1 MLNVCNHN
9 IILPKYFEKVKKKG
23 VPYRCPRMG
32 GRDKGN
38 TSWRRISQPA
48 RHRFAQAI
56 AGGSEIRK
64 IAAAKKRGRGGN
76 SFSPHPF
83 FFPPR
88 PSGKVFCSA
97 ALRAAIKIQNL
108 DFRQKRFGF
117 CPKGTAIFQSWSFG
131 RLLPRP
137 RFARARQKPRF
148 YTDF

>member
-1 MLNVCNHN
+1 L
-9 IILPKYFEKVKKKG
+9 
-23 VPYRCPRMG
+23 
-32 GRDKGN
+32 
-38 TSWRRISQPA
+38 A
-48 RHRFAQAI
+48 
-56 AGGSEIRK
+56 RK

-117 CPKGTAIFQSWSFG
+117 CPKGTEEKMFTFYYA
-131 RLLPRP
+131 
-137 RFARARQKPRF
+137 QKEKI
-148 YTDF
+148 